1 MMGPYFYKTVLVT
14 IGTFSSA
21 DVATSRIQASIDEHV
36 ADGWEL
42 FEFRP
47 VPLAMTWKWNV
58 LIFRKPTS

>member
-1 MMGPYFYKTVLVT
+1 MMGPYSYKTVLVT
-14 IGTFSSA
+14 LGTFSSA
-21 DVATSRIQASIDEHV
+21 EDAMSRIQAAIDEHV

-47 VPLAMTWKWNV
+47 VPLAINWKWNV